1 MSLSEFDIIKNY
13 FSNIGPERDDVPLGV
28 GDDCAILAPG
38 KDVNI
43 VVTVDN
49 LVKGVHFDDLTPVDS
64 IAYKAVM
71 VSVSD
76 IAAMGAD
83 PAWLNLALTLPDAD
97 QHWLQQFSQG
107 LREACDVT
115 GVRLVGGNISRG
127 PLNISTH
134 LTGLLQNQK
143 ALYRSG
149 ASVGDNIYVSG
160 YLGEAALGLMI
171 HQQKIAK
178 NNFDLK
184 DRQYLLSRL
193 YKPTARIST
202 GLALQ
207 SIASACIDISDGL
220 MSDLGHLLT
229 SSKCGAIVELTQLP
243 VHACFESLF
252 EQVGQWKSP
261 LCGGEDYELC
271 FTAANVYAEK
281 IQQISQNLDVK
292 LTHIGRIENEV
303 GIKIMYKGEIMPL
316 TSDSSLTGYTHFC

>member
-13 FSNIGPERDDVPLGV
+13 FSNIGPQRDDVPFGV
-28 GDDCAILAPG
+28 GDDCAVLSPG

-49 LVKGVHFDDLTPVDS
+49 LVKDVHFDDLTPVDS

-76 IAAMGAD
+76 IAAMGAK
-83 PAWLNLALTLPDAD
+83 PAWLSLALTLPDAD
-97 QHWLQQFSQG
+97 QHWLQQFTQG

-160 YLGEAALGLMI
+160 HLGEAALGLMI
-171 HQQKIAK
+171 HQQKIARK
-178 NNFDLK
+178 SFNPK
-184 DRQYLLSRL
+184 DMQYLLSRL

-229 SSKCGAIVELTQLP
+229 SSKCGASVELTQLP
-243 VHACFESLF
+243 VHECFESLF
-252 EQVGQWKSP
+252 EHVGQWQSP

-271 FTAANVYAEK
+271 FTAANSYAEK
-281 IQQISQNLDVK
+281 IQQISQDLDVK
-292 LTHIGRIENEV
+292 LTQIGRIEKQA
-303 GIKIMYKGEIMPL
+303 GLKIMHKGEIMPL
-316 TSDSSLTGYTHFC
+316 KSDSSLTGYTHFS